1 MTGTDGWPWVAMDR
15 MGEESPFIELP
26 PDRPIP
32 VELKPVMQVLMVGP
46 GQTWDGEELFWT
58 DG

>member
-1 MTGTDGWPWVAMDR
+1 MDR